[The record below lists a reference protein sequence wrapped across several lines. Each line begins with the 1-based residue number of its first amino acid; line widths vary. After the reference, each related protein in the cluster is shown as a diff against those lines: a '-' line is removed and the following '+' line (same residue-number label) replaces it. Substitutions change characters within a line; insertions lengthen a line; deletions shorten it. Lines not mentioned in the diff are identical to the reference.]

1 MSDHGDKITEE
12 QVQER
17 AAQIRERLNRVR
29 KIEGFDPVAGLDVEA
44 MARRSLEA
52 RARPKPSAHD
62 VLKVIRPEWEK
73 EAAQQGLTGEALS
86 AFKWQILA
94 EDGPQVYGEITDI
107 VYYVIHLNKAAVE
120 QISWNSEVVFQ
131 ALEAAALAVPEI
143 DEILSPLEAFIRAEV
158 TTIQAVGSTVSN
170 GQVKLVGVWPV
181 PVVIAES
188 DEDYNWDA
196 EDAAKRLRDRIGGRA
211 GG

>member
-1 MSDHGDKITEE
+1 MSDHDDKITEA

-62 VLKVIRPEWEK
+62 VLKAIRPEWEK

-86 AFKWQILA
+86 AFKRQILA
-94 EDGPQVYGEITDI
+94 EDGPQVYAEMTDI
-107 VYYVIHLNKAAVE
+107 IYYVIHLNKAAVE
-120 QISWNSEVVFQ
+120 KIDSDSEIVFQ
-131 ALEAAALAVPEI
+131 ALEVATLALPEI
-143 DEILSPLEAFIRAEV
+143 DDIISPLEAFIRAEV

-170 GQVKLVGVWPV
+170 GQVQLVGVWPV

-196 EDAAKRLRDRIGGRA
+196 EDAAKRLGDIIGG
-211 GG
+211 